1 MSWDI
6 MLVRTRTN
14 TEPMEEI
21 DESVTVPFLPAEVIS
36 TLKTHFPDITE
47 DSPEWLTYEGG
58 TFAIAFNLAALEE
71 SIMLHVDILD
81 EPEDAVLGT
90 IRELCG
96 LFNCRAFDT
105 TAAEFLEP

>member
-1 MSWDI
+1 
-6 MLVRTRTN
+6 MLVKTRTN
-14 TEPMEEI
+14 MEPMEEI
-21 DESVTVPFLPAEVIS
+21 DEKATVPFLPTEVIS
-36 TLKTHFPDITE
+36 TLKTHFPDIIE
-47 DSPEWLTYEGG
+47 ESPEWLTYESD
-58 TFAIAFNLAALEE
+58 TFAISFNLAALEE

-90 IRELCG
+90 IRKLCG